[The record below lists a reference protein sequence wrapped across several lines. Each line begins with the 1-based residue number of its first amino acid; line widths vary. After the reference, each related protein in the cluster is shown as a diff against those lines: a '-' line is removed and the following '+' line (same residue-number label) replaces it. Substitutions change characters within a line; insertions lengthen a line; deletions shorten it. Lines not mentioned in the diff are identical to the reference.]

1 MTHVVLPLV
10 TGRVDVAQKR
20 PRFGPLSEGEIPT
33 VVREERPKWQRRAVI
48 PRWKEKNGVH
58 IYSFLTTFIVVWDL
72 KFLID

>member
-20 PRFGPLSEGEIPT
+20 PRFGLLSEGEIPT

-48 PRWKEKNGVH
+48 PR
-58 IYSFLTTFIVVWDL
+58 
-72 KFLID
+72 

>member
-33 VVREERPKWQRRAVI
+33 VVYLLGCEEKCPLHRQ
-48 PRWKEKNGVH
+48 
-58 IYSFLTTFIVVWDL
+58 
-72 KFLID
+72 

>member
-58 IYSFLTTFIVVWDL
+58 IYSFLATFIAVWDL